1 MSWECDLRSRI
12 APTLMSPFG
21 DIETILKAGRM
32 VRVGSRPP
40 FAFEI
45 RWSTSSGL
53 VTHKRD
59 DRLELIP
66 ILN

>member
-1 MSWECDLRSRI
+1 
-12 APTLMSPFG
+12 
-21 DIETILKAGRM
+21 M
-32 VRVGSRPP
+32 VRVGSRPL

-45 RWSTSSGL
+45 HSSTGIGL
-53 VTHKRD
+53 VTYKRD